1 MKPEFC
7 TPGSWCWEKG
17 REAKRTS
24 RKLTRYLRADGRK
37 IKIETF
43 DLKTVRPS
51 S

>member
-24 RKLTRYLRADGRK
+24 RKLKGLERDRKVSPLVCADAK
-37 IKIETF
+37 
-43 DLKTVRPS
+43 L
-51 S
+51 